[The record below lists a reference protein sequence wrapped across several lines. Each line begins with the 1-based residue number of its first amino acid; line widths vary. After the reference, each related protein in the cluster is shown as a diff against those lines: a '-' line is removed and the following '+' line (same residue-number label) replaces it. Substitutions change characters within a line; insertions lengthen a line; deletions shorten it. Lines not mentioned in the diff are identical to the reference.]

1 VPVERAGGERSD
13 VVVVAVEEVGEDPVV
28 HTGTVIRGCE
38 KRRGRGG
45 PSPVGRRRRRSRRR
59 DRSGD
64 ETDREDQHADDEHR
78 EERDRR
84 DHDRGREHLLV
95 LVDHEVFQVP
105 HIWAVVAAGFERFD
119 RGRARERV
127 ADAVADADPGRRR
140 PPADVFLC
148 VRRGGYANTMPR
160 EQYQTKLEDL
170 RADVLYMSEVVA
182 ERLRKGLDALE
193 RQDAELGGEV
203 IDGDAEI
210 NDLYLE
216 LEGQCTDLIALQQPV
231 AGDLR
236 FIAASFKIITDL
248 ERIADLA
255 TNLGEY
261 AKQADREVFPDVD
274 VQRIGDDTLAM
285 LQKAMDA
292 YAESDAERCYAVAES
307 DDDLDAACEAASD
320 LVVRDLIERDE
331 LREDADVEG
340 TMQNV
345 SRLLLTIR
353 DLERVGDHAVN
364 IAARSLYMI
373 ENDDE
378 LLY

>member
-1 VPVERAGGERSD
+1 MD
-13 VVVVAVEEVGEDPVV
+13 VGVGLREIAPRRRLNRGAAPAESRTVAA
-28 HTGTVIRGCE
+28 GTV
-38 KRRGRGG
+38 
-45 PSPVGRRRRRSRRR
+45 P
-59 DRSGD
+59 SGD
-64 ETDREDQHADDEHR
+64 ESDRSDQEPDDEHG

-84 DHDRGREHLLV
+84 DHDRGRERLLV
-95 LVDHEVFQVP
+95 LVEDDVFHVLHVRP
-105 HIWAVVAAGFERFD
+105 LVAAGFERFD
-119 RGRARERV
+119 RAAGVRDGV
-127 ADAVADADPGRRR
+127 
-140 PPADVFLC
+140 PADVFLC
-148 VRRGGYANTMPR
+148 VGRGGYAKMPR
-160 EQYQTKLEDL
+160 EQYQTKLEGL
-170 RADVLYMSEVVA
+170 RDDVLYMSEVVA
-182 ERLRKGLDALE
+182 ERLRMGLDALE
-193 RQDAELGGEV
+193 RQDEELGEEV
-203 IDGDAEI
+203 ITGDAEI

-261 AKQADREVFPDVD
+261 AKRADREVFPDVD

-285 LQKAMDA
+285 LEEAMDA
-292 YAESDAERCYAVAES
+292 YAESDPERCYAVAES
-307 DDDLDAACEAASD
+307 DDDLDAACEAASE

-331 LREDADVEG
+331 LREEADVEG